1 MSMIAIIPARSG
13 SKGLKDKNIK
23 PLCGKPMIAY
33 TIEAAINTGLFDE
46 VFVSTDSQE
55 YADISVKYGASVP
68 FLRDPELATSGA
80 RTWDVI
86 LNAIDIYDKK
96 LGKKY
101 DSMALLQPTS
111 PLRDSDDIL
120 DAYKMFIEKDAVSV
134 ISVSEVEHSP
144 LRSNTLP
151 KNLSLGR
158 FFSNNIHTVPRQE
171 LPTYYCIN
179 GAIYFVKME
188 KLLESLS
195 NLYSARSYAYIMSKE
210 KSIDID
216 DERDFLLAQ
225 IIMEKR
231 LQKSVG

>member
-1 MSMIAIIPARSG
+1 MSVIAIIPARSG

-120 DAYKMFIEKDAVSV
+120 DAYKMFTEKDAVSV

-158 FFSNNIHTVPRQE
+158 FFSNNIHTVQRQE
-171 LPTYYCIN
+171 LQTYYCIK
-179 GAIYFVKME
+179 GAVYFVKME

-195 NLYSARSYAYIMSKE
+195 NLYSSRSYAYIMPKE

-216 DERDFLLAQ
+216 DEIDFMLAQ